1 MKKIC
6 HFLMPHISFSSLF
19 DCFNGCLHRER
30 KVNLPL
36 LGILPHIGASI
47 YGNIGMVS
55 RDVFLRRLSVAW
67 RFFSTPFGIFVNIL
81 IDKNTTW
88 TDNCLRN
95 RSICTSWQHSCG
107 HSSSRT
113 IQGTEQ
119 TFLPPRLVNN
129 AM

>member
-1 MKKIC
+1 MEKIC

-19 DCFNGCLHRER
+19 DRFNGCLDIER

-81 IDKNTTW
+81 IDKNTT
-88 TDNCLRN
+88 
-95 RSICTSWQHSCG
+95 
-107 HSSSRT
+107 
-113 IQGTEQ
+113 
-119 TFLPPRLVNN
+119 
-129 AM
+129 